1 MKYAIESYLIPMSI
15 ILPSEGVPVTEGF
28 GTFVKGIID
37 KLARAA
43 RAAFDFIVNLIGKHI
58 PKFKQKKPVQ
68 QPASSSQSSAAAQSS
83 KSTVEVHYFA
93 KTADRL
99 CAQAIGK
106 ATAIAL
112 TLAKLANTIEDPKSA
127 TDIVKTRIGEFTRR
141 DLDGSINDAM
151 DNSIMHDYKALK
163 EHCEALKNLKD
174 NERALSA
181 EARTNV
187 IEQLTKQRDLAIKSR
202 DRIDKFY
209 SKYTKSDSE
218 VDNYNAEDLQVLVK
232 MVNKY
237 TECITS
243 LLPVLESFT
252 LVFD

>member
-1 MKYAIESYLIPMSI
+1 MQYAIESYLIPMSA
-15 ILPSEGVPVTEGF
+15 ILPSEGAPVTEGF
-28 GTFVKGIID
+28 GKLVKGIID
-37 KLARAA
+37 KLARGA

-58 PKFKQKKPVQ
+58 PKLKQKKPVQ
-68 QPASSSQSSAAAQSS
+68 QSTPSPQPSTATQPS
-83 KSTVEVHYFA
+83 KPTVEVRYFV

-127 TDIVKTRIGEFTRR
+127 TDVVETRVGDFKRR
-141 DLDGSINDAM
+141 DIDGSISGAIDS
-151 DNSIMHDYKALK
+151 SIMRDYKVLK
-163 EHCEALKNLKD
+163 EHCESLKNLKD

-181 EARTNV
+181 ETRVNV

-209 SKYTKSDSE
+209 SNYTKSDSE
-218 VDNYNAEDLQVLVK
+218 VDNYNAEDLQLLVK